1 MRTLSELYTIVYK
14 TMKEH
19 GQKTEPIATI
29 VWLCFNNKI
38 TGDEHQALI
47 IHYKNNKPTPK
58 KHKEFY
64 NHPIFTKNPHQQNW
78 WNFMSKD
85 TRKEMRLFIRKMI
98 RITR

>member
-1 MRTLSELYTIVYK
+1 MRKLTELYQLVYK

-19 GQKTEPIATI
+19 GQKTEPIQTI

-38 TGDEHQALI
+38 TGDEHALI
-47 IHYKNNKPTPK
+47 VLHYKVNKPNAK
-58 KHKEFY
+58 RHSKFY
-64 NHPIFTKNPHQQNW
+64 NHPLFSKNPHKQDW

-85 TRKEMRLFIRKMI
+85 TRRQMRLFIQKMI